1 MATHTQAQLRSP
13 VESRRHV
20 SWLSRLL
27 TVVLTLAFLAG
38 GGYSGY
44 VFYVTVKD
52 VVAHAELP
60 TLPYIDLT
68 LPVVNPARNDYPN
81 PRAASNPQPVTGL
94 SGESLPDWEE
104 QERVNILLLGIDKR
118 PNEQYA
124 RTDTM
129 ILITVDPATGK
140 AGMLSIPRDLW
151 VTIPGYGENRIN
163 TAHYQ
168 GDKNGYPG
176 GGPALAMKTVQ
187 YNLGVP
193 VHFYMRV
200 DFDGFRRIVDTLG
213 GIDVDVP
220 QTINDPKYPNE
231 NYGYD
236 PFYIDRGPQ
245 HLDGNMAL
253 KYARTR
259 ATAGSDFDRARRQ
272 QAVLFAIR
280 EKALAIG
287 AVPKIP
293 ELWTTMAGTVQTD
306 LQLVDILELAKLA
319 DKITGDDIQSA
330 VLDYTMTVDYKTNTG
345 AQVLLPVREK
355 MRPVVD
361 SMFSSPEP
369 AGPPPT
375 PTPDP
380 ALAAQAQAEAE
391 AEAQRRAEVAAALE
405 TEGAK
410 IVVQNGTSQ
419 EGIAA
424 TTAEYLRDEGFTII
438 QFGPAD
444 RTDYPRT
451 VIVDYT
457 GKAYA
462 LTLLADIFNVADENI
477 RRSPNLKSEVDI
489 RVIVGADF
497 QLPEARS
504 AQSMAAEPF
513 IAPAGTQSQPIGSRP
528 GEASGG
534 GQPIRTQ

>member
-1 MATHTQAQLRSP
+1 MATHTQAHVRKSA
-13 VESRRHV
+13 SRRRHI
-20 SWLSRLL
+20 SWFTRLL
-27 TVVLTLAFLAG
+27 VTLLTLAFLVG

-60 TLPYIDLT
+60 TMPYVDLT
-68 LPVVNPARNDYPN
+68 LPMVNQTNKEYPN
-81 PRAASNPQPVTGL
+81 PRAASNPEPVTGL
-94 SGESLPDWEE
+94 TGESLPDWEE
-104 QERVNILLLGIDKR
+104 DERVNILLLGIDKR
-118 PNEQYA
+118 PDEQYA

-129 ILITVDPATGK
+129 ILVTVDPATGK

-151 VTIPGYGENRIN
+151 VTVPGYSENRIN

-193 VHFYMRV
+193 VHFYVRV
-200 DFDGFRRIVDTLG
+200 DFDGFRRIVNTLG
-213 GIDVDVP
+213 GIDVDVA
-220 QTINDPKYPNE
+220 QTINDPKYPDE

-236 PFYIDRGPQ
+236 PFYIEAGRQ
-245 HLDGNMAL
+245 HLDGDMAL

-259 ATAGSDFDRARRQ
+259 ATQGADFARARRQ
-272 QAVLFAIR
+272 QQVLIAIR
-280 EKALAIG
+280 EKALAVG

-293 ELWTTMAGTVQTD
+293 ELWATMADTVQTD
-306 LQLVDILELAKLA
+306 LQLVDILELTKLA
-319 DKITGDDIQSA
+319 DQITGEDIQSA
-330 VLDYTMTVDYKTNTG
+330 VIDHAMTVDYETNTG

-355 MRPVVD
+355 IRPVVD
-361 SMFSSPEP
+361 TMFASPKP

-380 ALAAQAQAEAE
+380 ALLAQAQAAVE
-391 AEAQRRAEVAAALE
+391 AEAQRRAEVAAALQD
-405 TEGAK
+405 EGARV
-410 IVVQNGTSQ
+410 VVQNGTPR
-419 EGIAA
+419 EDIAA
-424 TTAEYLRDEGFTII
+424 SAAAYLQDQGFSIV

-457 GKAYA
+457 GKTYA
-462 LTLLADIFNVADENI
+462 LMVLADIFNVADENI
-477 RRSPNLKSEVDI
+477 RRSPNLKSDVDI

-497 QLPEARS
+497 QVPEARS
-504 AQSMAAEPF
+504 FQSIVADAFISPTVEP
-513 IAPAGTQSQPIGSRP
+513 R
-528 GEASGG
+528 
-534 GQPIRTQ
+534 

>member
-1 MATHTQAQLRSP
+1 MATHTQAQLGKPIRP
-13 VESRRHV
+13 RRRL

-27 TVVLTLAFLAG
+27 TVVLTAAFLLG

-44 VFYVTVKD
+44 IFYFTVKD

-60 TLPYIDLT
+60 TLPYVDLT
-68 LPVVNPARNDYPN
+68 LPVVSPGGNEYPK
-81 PRAASNPQPVTGL
+81 PRAASNPQPATGL
-94 SGESLPDWEE
+94 TGESLPDWEE
-104 QERVNILLLGIDKR
+104 DERVNILLLGIDKR
-118 PNEQYA
+118 PDEQYA

-129 ILITVDPATGK
+129 ILVTIDPATGK

-163 TAHYQ
+163 TAHYL

-193 VHFYMRV
+193 VHFYVRV
-200 DFDGFRRIVDTLG
+200 DFDGFRRIIDTLG
-213 GIDVDVP
+213 GIDIDVP
-220 QTINDPKYPNE
+220 QTINDPTYPDE

-236 PFYIDRGPQ
+236 PFYIEAGP
-245 HLDGNMAL
+245 HHMDGDTAL

-259 ATAGSDFDRARRQ
+259 ATSGADFDRARRQ

-287 AVPKIP
+287 VVPKIP
-293 ELWTTMAGTVQTD
+293 ELWSTMAGTVQTD

-319 DKITGDDIQSA
+319 DKITSDDIQSA
-330 VLDYTMTVDYKTNTG
+330 VIDHTMTVDYTTSSG

-355 MRPVVD
+355 IRPVVE
-361 SMFSSPEP
+361 SIFSSPEP

-380 ALAAQAQAEAE
+380 ALLAQAQAEAQRQ
-391 AEAQRRAEVAAALE
+391 AQLRAEIAAALQD
-405 TEGAK
+405 EGAK
-410 IVVQNGTSQ
+410 IVVQNGTPQ
-419 EGIAA
+419 EGLAA
-424 TTAEYLRDEGFTII
+424 ATAEYLRDQGFII
-438 QFGPAD
+438 VQFGPAD

-457 GKAYA
+457 GKSYA
-462 LTLLADIFNVADENI
+462 LSLLADIFNVADENI
-477 RRSPNLKSEVDI
+477 RRSPNLKSDVDI
-489 RVIVGADF
+489 RVIIGADF

-504 AQSMAAEPF
+504 PQSIAADPF
-513 IAPAGTQSQPIGSRP
+513 IQPTRSR
-528 GEASGG
+528 
-534 GQPIRTQ
+534 

>member
-1 MATHTQAQLRSP
+1 MTTHTQAQLKRSIQP
-13 VESRRHV
+13 RRHI
-20 SWLSRLL
+20 SWFSRLL
-27 TVVLTLAFLAG
+27 IFALTLAFLAG

-44 VFYVTVKD
+44 IFYFTVKE

-60 TLPYIDLT
+60 TLPYVDLT
-68 LPVVNPARNDYPN
+68 LPVVSGGGKDYPN
-81 PRAASNPQPVTGL
+81 PRASSNPQPVTGL
-94 SGESLPDWEE
+94 TGESLPDWEE
-104 QERVNILLLGIDKR
+104 DERVNVLLLGIDKR

-124 RTDTM
+124 RTDTI
-129 ILITVDPATGK
+129 ILVTIDPATGK

-163 TAHYQ
+163 TAHYV

-193 VHFYMRV
+193 VHFYVRV

-213 GIDVDVP
+213 GIDIDVA
-220 QTINDPKYPNE
+220 QAINDPKYPDE

-236 PFYIDRGPQ
+236 PFYIDAGQQ

-259 ATAGSDFDRARRQ
+259 ATRGADFDRARRQ
-272 QAVLFAIR
+272 QQVLFAIR

-287 AVPKIP
+287 VVPKIP
-293 ELWTTMAGTVQTD
+293 ELWATMADTVQTD
-306 LQLVDILELAKLA
+306 LQLVDILELAKRA
-319 DKITGDDIQSA
+319 DEITGDDIQSA
-330 VLDYTMTVDYKTNTG
+330 VVDHTMTVDYKTNTG

-355 MRPVVD
+355 IRPVVD
-361 SMFSSPEP
+361 TIFSSPEP
-369 AGPPPT
+369 VGPPPT

-380 ALAAQAQAEAE
+380 ALMAQAQAEAQ
-391 AEAQRRAEVAAALE
+391 AEAQRRVEVAAALQE
-405 TEGAK
+405 EGAK
-410 IVVQNGTSQ
+410 VVVQNGTPR
-419 EGIAA
+419 EDLAA
-424 TTAEYLRDEGFTII
+424 ETAGYLRDHGFAIV

-444 RTDYPRT
+444 RSDYPRT

-457 GKAYA
+457 GKAY
-462 LTLLADIFNVADENI
+462 TLIVLSEIFNVADENI

-489 RVIVGADF
+489 RVIIGADF
-497 QLPEARS
+497 ELPEARLP
-504 AQSMAAEPF
+504 QSIAADSF
-513 IAPAGTQSQPIGSRP
+513 ISPT
-528 GEASGG
+528 
-534 GQPIRTQ
+534 RTYLHP